1 MNKTRKKKE
10 GLCEKTDKEK
20 IQQKTKSATYA
31 RTHPYCAGQIHTVCV
46 LHLHV
51 YYRQKIVILRKVGL
65 VQHPGTNFFWYGL
78 HAAFLK
84 KKHNL
89 QQFNCY
95 CNSIT
100 AQSLSCH
107 FPELDLRYLRYYRH
121 RSCHS
126 PPPLADLLK
135 ESIGLFALFICHC
148 TYI

>member
-1 MNKTRKKKE
+1 MACMLLFKKK
-10 GLCEKTDKEK
+10 K
-20 IQQKTKSATYA
+20 
-31 RTHPYCAGQIHTVCV
+31 
-46 LHLHV
+46 
-51 YYRQKIVILRKVGL
+51 
-65 VQHPGTNFFWYGL
+65 
-78 HAAFLK
+78 K

-135 ESIGLFALFICHC
+135 ESIGLFALFITAL
-148 TYI
+148 TYNILKIIHHRGLMVRFHFSFLLYIENNYVWTICKKNLPIVASQKAPTTAHLNIEGI